1 MNAGFVI
8 RFERGTI
15 QRADLAG
22 CYLGWTSGMFIP
34 LIHRE
39 TASKYDKRHV
49 ACTVASRAQRAYP
62 GARFEV
68 ELVAL

>member
-1 MNAGFVI
+1 MSAFVI
-8 RFERGTI
+8 RFERGTV

-22 CYLGWTSGMFIP
+22 RYLDWTGGTFIP
-34 LIHRE
+34 LTRRD
-39 TASKYDKRHV
+39 TARRFNERHV

-68 ELVAL
+68 EAVAQ